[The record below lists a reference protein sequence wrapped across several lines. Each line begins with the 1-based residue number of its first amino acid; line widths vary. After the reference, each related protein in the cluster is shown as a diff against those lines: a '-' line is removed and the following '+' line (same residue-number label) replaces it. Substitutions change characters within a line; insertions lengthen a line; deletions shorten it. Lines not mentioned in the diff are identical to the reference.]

1 MIADKLGAASA
12 QGTNAKQYGAS
23 FEVPVQG
30 LKSSKTSLT
39 ARNRMIS
46 SSFPGKKVPPD
57 DPAELVL
64 MTISQSLDHCYNLL
78 SAWHDPSAAWLLGI
92 KAEG

>member
-1 MIADKLGAASA
+1 MTTGKLRAASA
-12 QGTNAKQYGAS
+12 QGTDAKQHGAS

-30 LKSSKTSLT
+30 LKRSKTSPT

-46 SSFPGKKVPPD
+46 SSFPDKKMSPD

-78 SAWHDPSAAWLLGI
+78 SAWHDPSTAWLPGI
-92 KAEG
+92 KAER